1 MAHALA
7 FIGDMA
13 SIAYKGEK
21 PWHGL
26 GQEMQDGMTL
36 DQWRVAAGL
45 DWEAKKQKV
54 EFWTPEGYVKGD
66 SNILY
71 RSDNQK
77 ELGIVSD
84 DYKVLQPKQVLD
96 FYADLVADHGFE
108 METAG
113 ALHDGKR
120 IWALARTGKDFR
132 VAGNDLVQGYCL
144 LATSFDKSLATRVQF
159 TSVRVVCQNTLAMS
173 YNAAKGTDYISVPHS
188 AIFDDRRVKIDMG
201 IYAESADTFEYNV
214 NKLAMSKVSR
224 EDAVAFIM
232 ELMAPEAAKEGIS
245 TRKLNQVN
253 EVVNLFAGRGKG
265 SDLRSADGTL
275 WGVVNAVTEYV
286 DHYQGR
292 TANTRMNSA
301 WFGAGAELKSKAF
314 KSALALA
321 A

>member
-7 FIGDMA
+7 FIGEQASMA
-13 SIAYKGEK
+13 YRGAT

-26 GQEMQDGMTL
+26 GQVMQDGMSL

-54 EFWTPEGYVKGD
+54 GFWEDGTFRQGD

-71 RSDNQK
+71 RSDNLK

-84 DYKVLQPKQVLD
+84 DYKVLQPKAVLE
-96 FYADLVADHGFE
+96 FYRDLVADHGFE
-108 METAG
+108 LETAG

-132 VAGNDLVQGYCL
+132 VAGTDLVEGYCL

-159 TSVRVVCQNTLAMS
+159 TSVRVVCQNTLNMAYS
-173 YNAAKGTDYISVPHS
+173 EGKNFVSVPHS
-188 AIFDDRRVKIDMG
+188 AIFDDRKVKLDLG
-201 IYAESADTFEYNV
+201 IYQDSVVKFEDKV
-214 NKLAMSKVSR
+214 NLLANTPVDK
-224 EDAVAFIM
+224 ETAVRFIM
-232 ELMAPEAAKEGIS
+232 ELMAPEVDKDGIS

-253 EVVNLFAGRGKG
+253 DVVSLFTGRGMG
-265 SDLRSADGTL
+265 SDLRSAKGTM
-275 WGVVNAVTEYV
+275 WGLVNAVTEYV
-286 DHYQGR
+286 DHHAGRSQG
-292 TANTRMNSA
+292 TRLNSA
-301 WFGAGAELKSKAF
+301 WFGQGAELKTSAF
-314 KSALALA
+314 DKALALA